1 MAIKN
6 VILHEVT
13 RHNDGDPVVVNLR
26 NEENSIDGLGNDLT
40 VKLIDLFSQSTLNIG
55 EFGVDG
61 DPSLEPAFEQQLK
74 RLSNKEKDF
83 VETTR
88 DMAER
93 FADII
98 REPKLQSVKGGLLVF
113 YTYEY
118 RENTLLA
125 IAVLNRIEGIN
136 ATSQVLDLSSATILD
151 LNRLHLGASINLTD
165 WNEGLSNRYIK
176 FKTGRSVEMRDY
188 FELFIGC
195 QRDKQAAT
203 RETSALKTAI
213 KTYASELGL
222 DDDSTQLKLD
232 NAHGFIQ
239 EQRKEGKEVLLTHVA
254 NAVFPDS
261 ADGFLAIARN
271 DEYQLSEQIA
281 ISSAELKRYVRLSG
295 RGKGISISFD
305 NELLGKTVTFENEQ
319 LIFTDIPE
327 SLKQSIIDL
336 QKRPETKGDD

>member
-13 RHNDGDPVVVNLR
+13 RDKDGDPVVTNLR
-26 NEENSIDGLGNDLT
+26 DEENSTDGLGSKLT
-40 VKLIDLFSQSTLNIG
+40 EQLIELFSQATLNIG

-61 DPSLEPAFEQQLK
+61 DSSLEPAFEQQLK
-74 RLSNKEKDF
+74 RLHNQEKSF
-83 VETTR
+83 VETTK

-98 REPKLQSVKGGLLVF
+98 SEPKLQSVKGGILAF
-113 YTYEY
+113 YIYEY
-118 RENTLLA
+118 RDNTLLA
-125 IAVLNRIEGIN
+125 VTVLNRIDGIN
-136 ATSQVLDLSSATILD
+136 ASKDLDLSSATIID

-165 WNEGLSNRYIK
+165 WDEGLSSRYIK

-188 FELFIGC
+188 FESFIGC

-213 KTYASELGL
+213 KTYSSELGL
-222 DDDSTQLKLD
+222 DSDATQSKLD
-232 NAHGFIQ
+232 SAHSFIQ
-239 EQRKEGKEVLLTHVA
+239 EQQKAGKEVLLTHVA

-261 ADGFLAIARN
+261 TDDFLAVARN
-271 DEYQLSEQIA
+271 DEHQLSEQIA
-281 ISSAELKRYVRLSG
+281 ISTAELKRYVRLSG
-295 RGKGISISFD
+295 RGKGVSISFD
-305 NELLGKTVTFENEQ
+305 NDLLGKTVTFEDDQ

-327 SLKQSIIDL
+327 TLKQSIIEL
-336 QKRPETKGDD
+336 QQEAKDSD

>member
-13 RHNDGDPVVVNLR
+13 RKNDGDPVVTNLR
-26 NEENSIDGLGNDLT
+26 DEENSIEGLGSKLT
-40 VKLIDLFSQSTLNIG
+40 EQLIELFSQSTLNIG

-61 DPSLEPAFEQQLK
+61 DSTLEPAFEQQLK
-74 RLSNKEKDF
+74 RLQNKEKTF
-83 VETTR
+83 VETTK

-98 REPKLQSVKGGLLVF
+98 REPKLQSVKGGILAF
-113 YTYEY
+113 YMYEY

-125 IAVLNRIEGIN
+125 ITVLNRIDGIN
-136 ATSQVLDLSSATILD
+136 ASKDLDLSSATIID

-165 WNEGLSNRYIK
+165 WDEGLSTRYIK

-188 FELFIGC
+188 FESFIGC
-195 QRDKQAAT
+195 QRDKEAAT

-213 KTYASELGL
+213 KTYSSELGL
-222 DDDSTQLKLD
+222 DSDETQSKLD
-232 NAHGFIQ
+232 SAHSFIQ
-239 EQRKEGKEVLLTHVA
+239 EQQKAGKEVLLTHVA

-261 ADGFLAIARN
+261 TDDFLAIARN
-271 DEYQLSEQIA
+271 DEHQLSEQIA

-295 RGKGISISFD
+295 RGKGVSISFD

-327 SLKQSIIDL
+327 TLKQSIIDL
-336 QKRPETKGDD
+336 QREAKDND

>member
-13 RHNDGDPVVVNLR
+13 RKNDGDPVVTNLR
-26 NEENSIDGLGNDLT
+26 DEENSIEGLGSKLT
-40 VKLIDLFSQSTLNIG
+40 EQLIELFSQSTLNIG

-61 DPSLEPAFEQQLK
+61 DSTLEPAFEQQLK
-74 RLSNKEKDF
+74 RLQNKEKTF
-83 VETTR
+83 VETTK

-98 REPKLQSVKGGLLVF
+98 REPKLQSVKGGILAF
-113 YTYEY
+113 YMYEY

-125 IAVLNRIEGIN
+125 ITVLNRIDGIN
-136 ATSQVLDLSSATILD
+136 ASKDLDLSSATIID

-165 WNEGLSNRYIK
+165 WDEGLSTRYIK

-188 FELFIGC
+188 FESFIGC
-195 QRDKQAAT
+195 QRDKEAAT

-213 KTYASELGL
+213 KTYSSELGL
-222 DDDSTQLKLD
+222 DSDETQSKLD
-232 NAHGFIQ
+232 SAHSFIQ
-239 EQRKEGKEVLLTHVA
+239 EQQKAGKEVLLTHVA

-261 ADGFLAIARN
+261 TDDFLAIARN
-271 DEYQLSEQIA
+271 DEHQLSEQIA
-281 ISSAELKRYVRLSG
+281 ISSTELKRYVRLSG
-295 RGKGISISFD
+295 RGKGVSISFD

-327 SLKQSIIDL
+327 TLKQSIIDL
-336 QKRPETKGDD
+336 QREAKDND

>member
-13 RHNDGDPVVVNLR
+13 RNNDGDPVVRNLR
-26 NEENSIDGLGNDLT
+26 DEENSIEGLGSKLT
-40 VKLIDLFSQSTLNIG
+40 EQLIELFSQSTLNIG

-61 DPSLEPAFEQQLK
+61 DTTLEPAFEQQLK
-74 RLSNKEKDF
+74 RLHNQEKTF
-83 VETTR
+83 VETTK

-98 REPKLQSVKGGLLVF
+98 SEPKLQSVKGGILAF
-113 YTYEY
+113 YMYEY
-118 RENTLLA
+118 REHTLLA
-125 IAVLNRIEGIN
+125 ITVLNRIDGIN
-136 ATSQVLDLSSATILD
+136 ASKDLDLSSATIID

-165 WNEGLSNRYIK
+165 WDEGLSTRYIK

-188 FELFIGC
+188 FESFIGC

-203 RETSALKTAI
+203 RETSALKAAI
-213 KTYASELGL
+213 KNYSSDLGL
-222 DDDSTQLKLD
+222 GSDETQSKLD
-232 NAHGFIQ
+232 SAHSFIQ
-239 EQRKEGKEVLLTHVA
+239 EQQKAGKEVLLTHVA

-261 ADGFLAIARN
+261 TDDFLAIARN
-271 DEYQLSEQIA
+271 DEHQLSEQIA

-295 RGKGISISFD
+295 RGKGVSISFD

-327 SLKQSIIDL
+327 TLKQSIIDL
-336 QKRPETKGDD
+336 QREAKDND

>member
-13 RHNDGDPVVVNLR
+13 RDKDGEPVVTNLR
-26 NEENSIDGLGNDLT
+26 DEENSTEGLGSKLT
-40 VKLIDLFSQSTLNIG
+40 EQLIELFSQSTLNIG

-61 DPSLEPAFEQQLK
+61 DPTLEPAFEQQLK
-74 RLSNKEKDF
+74 RLHNKEKTF
-83 VETTR
+83 VETTK

-98 REPKLQSVKGGLLVF
+98 SEPKLQSVKGGILAF
-113 YTYEY
+113 YMYEY

-125 IAVLNRIEGIN
+125 ITVLNRIDGIN
-136 ATSQVLDLSSATILD
+136 ASKDLDLSSATIID

-165 WNEGLSNRYIK
+165 WDEGLSSRYIK

-188 FELFIGC
+188 FESFIGC

-213 KTYASELGL
+213 KTYSSDLGL
-222 DDDSTQLKLD
+222 DSDETQSKLD
-232 NAHGFIQ
+232 SAHSFIQ
-239 EQRKEGKEVLLTHVA
+239 EQQKAGKEVLLTHVA

-261 ADGFLAIARN
+261 TDDFLAVARN
-271 DEYQLSEQIA
+271 DEHQLSEQIA

-295 RGKGISISFD
+295 RGKGVSISFD
-305 NELLGKTVTFENEQ
+305 NELLGKTVTFEDEQ

-327 SLKQSIIDL
+327 TLKQSIIDL
-336 QKRPETKGDD
+336 QREAKDND

>member
-13 RHNDGDPVVVNLR
+13 RDKDGEPVVTNLR
-26 NEENSIDGLGNDLT
+26 DEENSTEGLGSKLT
-40 VKLIDLFSQSTLNIG
+40 EQLIELFSQSTLNIG

-61 DPSLEPAFEQQLK
+61 DPTLEPAFEQQLK
-74 RLSNKEKDF
+74 RLHNKEKTF
-83 VETTR
+83 VETTK

-98 REPKLQSVKGGLLVF
+98 SEPKLQSVKGGILAF
-113 YTYEY
+113 YMYEY

-125 IAVLNRIEGIN
+125 ITVLNRIDGIN
-136 ATSQVLDLSSATILD
+136 ASKDLDLSSATIID

-165 WNEGLSNRYIK
+165 WNEGLSSRYIK

-188 FELFIGC
+188 FESFIGC

-213 KTYASELGL
+213 KTYSSDLGL
-222 DDDSTQLKLD
+222 DSDETQSKLD
-232 NAHGFIQ
+232 SAHSFIQ
-239 EQRKEGKEVLLTHVA
+239 GQQKAGKEVLLTHVA

-261 ADGFLAIARN
+261 TDDFLAVARN
-271 DEYQLSEQIA
+271 DEHQLSEQIA

-295 RGKGISISFD
+295 RGKGVSISFD
-305 NELLGKTVTFENEQ
+305 NELLGKTVTFEDEQ

-327 SLKQSIIDL
+327 TLKQSIIDL
-336 QKRPETKGDD
+336 QREAKDND

>member
-13 RHNDGDPVVVNLR
+13 RKNDGDPVVTNLR
-26 NEENSIDGLGNDLT
+26 DEENSIEGLGSKLT
-40 VKLIDLFSQSTLNIG
+40 EQLIELFSQSTLNIG

-61 DPSLEPAFEQQLK
+61 DSTLEPAFEQQLK
-74 RLSNKEKDF
+74 RLQNKEKTF
-83 VETTR
+83 VETTK

-98 REPKLQSVKGGLLVF
+98 REPKLQSVKGGILAF
-113 YTYEY
+113 YMYEY

-125 IAVLNRIEGIN
+125 ITVLNRIDGIN
-136 ATSQVLDLSSATILD
+136 ASKNLDLSSATIID

-165 WNEGLSNRYIK
+165 WDEGLSTRYIK

-188 FELFIGC
+188 FESFIGC
-195 QRDKQAAT
+195 QRDKEAAT

-213 KTYASELGL
+213 KTYSSELGL
-222 DDDSTQLKLD
+222 GSDETQSKLD
-232 NAHGFIQ
+232 SAHSFIQ
-239 EQRKEGKEVLLTHVA
+239 EQQKAGKEVLLTHVA

-261 ADGFLAIARN
+261 TDDFLAIARN
-271 DEYQLSEQIA
+271 DEHQLSEQIA

-295 RGKGISISFD
+295 RGKGVSISFD

-327 SLKQSIIDL
+327 TLKQSIIDL
-336 QKRPETKGDD
+336 QREAKDND

>member
-13 RHNDGDPVVVNLR
+13 RDNDGAPVVTNLR
-26 NEENSIDGLGNDLT
+26 DEENSTEGLGSKLT
-40 VKLIDLFSQSTLNIG
+40 EQLIELFSQSTLNIG
-55 EFGVDG
+55 EFGADG
-61 DPSLEPAFEQQLK
+61 DPTLEPAFEQQLK
-74 RLSNKEKDF
+74 RLHNKEKTF
-83 VETTR
+83 VETTK

-93 FADII
+93 FAEII
-98 REPKLQSVKGGLLVF
+98 SEPKLQSVKGGILAF
-113 YTYEY
+113 YMYEY

-125 IAVLNRIEGIN
+125 ITVLNRIDGIN
-136 ATSQVLDLSSATILD
+136 ASKDLDLSSATIID

-165 WNEGLSNRYIK
+165 WEEDLSSRYIK

-188 FELFIGC
+188 FESFIGC

-213 KTYASELGL
+213 KTYSSELGL
-222 DDDSTQLKLD
+222 DSDDTQSKLD
-232 NAHGFIQ
+232 SAHSFIQ
-239 EQRKEGKEVLLTHVA
+239 EQQKAGKEVLLTHVA

-261 ADGFLAIARN
+261 TDDFLVIARN
-271 DEYQLSEQIA
+271 DEHQLSEQIA

-295 RGKGISISFD
+295 RGKGVSISFD

-327 SLKQSIIDL
+327 TLKQNIIDL
-336 QKRPETKGDD
+336 QREAKDND

>member
-13 RHNDGDPVVVNLR
+13 RDKDGDPVVTNLR
-26 NEENSIDGLGNDLT
+26 DEENSTDGLGSKLT
-40 VKLIDLFSQSTLNIG
+40 EQLIELFSQATLNIG

-61 DPSLEPAFEQQLK
+61 DSSLEPAFEQQLK
-74 RLSNKEKDF
+74 RLHNQEKSF
-83 VETTR
+83 VETTK

-98 REPKLQSVKGGLLVF
+98 SEPKLQSVKGGILAF
-113 YTYEY
+113 YIYEY
-118 RENTLLA
+118 RDNTLLA
-125 IAVLNRIEGIN
+125 VTVLNRIDGIN
-136 ATSQVLDLSSATILD
+136 ASKDLDLSSTTIID

-165 WNEGLSNRYIK
+165 WDEGLSSRYIK

-188 FELFIGC
+188 FESFIGC

-213 KTYASELGL
+213 KTYSSELGL
-222 DDDSTQLKLD
+222 DSDATQSKLD
-232 NAHGFIQ
+232 SAHSFIQ
-239 EQRKEGKEVLLTHVA
+239 EQQKSGKEVLLTHVA

-261 ADGFLAIARN
+261 TDDFLAVARN
-271 DEYQLSEQIA
+271 DEHQLSEQIA
-281 ISSAELKRYVRLSG
+281 ISTAELKRYVRLSG
-295 RGKGISISFD
+295 RGKGVSISFD
-305 NELLGKTVTFENEQ
+305 NELLGKTVTFEDDQ

-327 SLKQSIIDL
+327 TLKQSIIEL
-336 QKRPETKGDD
+336 QQEDKDSD

>member
-13 RHNDGDPVVVNLR
+13 RDKDGDPVVTNLR
-26 NEENSIDGLGNDLT
+26 DEENSTEGLGSKLT
-40 VKLIDLFSQSTLNIG
+40 EQLIELFSQSTLNIG

-61 DPSLEPAFEQQLK
+61 DSTLEPAFEQQLK
-74 RLSNKEKDF
+74 RLHNKEKTF
-83 VETTR
+83 VETTK

-98 REPKLQSVKGGLLVF
+98 SEPKLQSVKGGILAF
-113 YTYEY
+113 YMYEY
-118 RENTLLA
+118 RKNTLLA
-125 IAVLNRIEGIN
+125 ITVLNRIDGIN
-136 ATSQVLDLSSATILD
+136 ASKDLDLSSATIID

-165 WNEGLSNRYIK
+165 WNEDLSSRYIK

-188 FELFIGC
+188 FESFIGC

-213 KTYASELGL
+213 KTYSSELGL
-222 DDDSTQLKLD
+222 DSDETQSKLDSTH
-232 NAHGFIQ
+232 NFIQ
-239 EQRKEGKEVLLTHVA
+239 EQQKAGKEVLLTHVA

-261 ADGFLAIARN
+261 TDNFLAVARN
-271 DEYQLSEQIA
+271 DKHQLSEQIA

-295 RGKGISISFD
+295 RGKGVSISFD
-305 NELLGKTVTFENEQ
+305 NELLGKTVTFEDEQ

-327 SLKQSIIDL
+327 TLKQSIIDL
-336 QKRPETKGDD
+336 QREAKGND

>member
-1 MAIKN
+1 MTIKN

-13 RHNDGDPVVVNLR
+13 RNNDGDPVVRNLR
-26 NEENSIDGLGNDLT
+26 DEENSIEGLGSKLT
-40 VKLIDLFSQSTLNIG
+40 EQLSELFSQSTLNIG

-61 DPSLEPAFEQQLK
+61 DSTLEPAFEQQLK
-74 RLSNKEKDF
+74 RLHNREKTF
-83 VETTR
+83 VETTK

-98 REPKLQSVKGGLLVF
+98 SEPKLQSVKGGILAF
-113 YTYEY
+113 YMYEY
-118 RENTLLA
+118 REKTLLA
-125 IAVLNRIEGIN
+125 ITVLNRIDGIN
-136 ATSQVLDLSSATILD
+136 ASKDLDLSSATIID

-165 WNEGLSNRYIK
+165 WDEGLSTRYIK

-188 FELFIGC
+188 FESFIGC

-213 KTYASELGL
+213 KTYSSELGL
-222 DDDSTQLKLD
+222 GSDETQSKLD
-232 NAHGFIQ
+232 SAHSFIQ
-239 EQRKEGKEVLLTHVA
+239 EQQKAGKEVLLTHVA

-261 ADGFLAIARN
+261 TDDFLAIARN
-271 DEYQLSEQIA
+271 DEHQLSEQIA

-295 RGKGISISFD
+295 RGKGVSISFD

-327 SLKQSIIDL
+327 TLKQSIIDL
-336 QKRPETKGDD
+336 QREAKDND

>member
-13 RHNDGDPVVVNLR
+13 RDKDGEPVVTNLR
-26 NEENSIDGLGNDLT
+26 DEENSTEGLGSKLT
-40 VKLIDLFSQSTLNIG
+40 EQLIELFSQSTLNIG

-61 DPSLEPAFEQQLK
+61 DPTLEPAFEQQLK
-74 RLSNKEKDF
+74 RLHNKEKTF
-83 VETTR
+83 VETTK

-98 REPKLQSVKGGLLVF
+98 SEPKLQSVKGGILAF
-113 YTYEY
+113 YMYEY

-125 IAVLNRIEGIN
+125 ITVLNRIDGIN
-136 ATSQVLDLSSATILD
+136 ASKDLDLSSATIID

-165 WNEGLSNRYIK
+165 WNEGLSSRYIK

-188 FELFIGC
+188 FESFIGC

-213 KTYASELGL
+213 KTYSSDLGL
-222 DDDSTQLKLD
+222 DSDETQSKLD
-232 NAHGFIQ
+232 SAHSFIQ
-239 EQRKEGKEVLLTHVA
+239 EQQKAGKEVLLTHVA

-261 ADGFLAIARN
+261 TDDFLAVARN
-271 DEYQLSEQIA
+271 DEHQLSEQIA

-295 RGKGISISFD
+295 RGKGVSISFD
-305 NELLGKTVTFENEQ
+305 NELLGKTVTFEDEQ

-327 SLKQSIIDL
+327 TLKQSIIDL
-336 QKRPETKGDD
+336 QREAKDND